1 MMGEV
6 ATRPAG
12 LPDLLREPV
21 FSPRVEVAVRQ
32 YLDYAAHGNLRRLGV
47 PVLPE
52 DLRKR
57 AAQYVAI
64 ADEQGGPAP
73 FDTIRKWLL
82 IVTSGVNNPPVAADF
97 AARISA
103 IEFACQDLPA
113 WGFSDDT
120 ARTALMRFKWLP
132 SAAEVRELV
141 AEATAPRLAKIRAL
155 RALAAVQGPELETPP
170 LSEEARR
177 EMAAK
182 LRAVVA
188 ENAARAGAAER
199 GNPSGRPVKATR
211 LPPDMLAAQR
221 DASPMVKAAR
231 AARAAGGG
239 S

>member
-1 MMGEV
+1 MGDI
-6 ATRPAG
+6 AMRPAG

-52 DLRKR
+52 VLRKR

-64 ADEQGGPAP
+64 ADQQGVPAT

-97 AARISA
+97 AARITA
-103 IEFACQDLPA
+103 IEFACQYMPG

-132 SAAEVRELV
+132 SAAEVRDLI

-155 RALAAVQGPELETPP
+155 RALATVQGPEPETQAP
-170 LSEEARR
+170 SEEARR
-177 EMAAK
+177 EMAAR

-188 ENAARAGAAER
+188 ENAARAEATER
-199 GNPSGRPVKATR
+199 ANPSGRPVKATH
-211 LPPDMLAAQR
+211 LPPDLLAAQR
-221 DASPMVKAAR
+221 DASPLVQAAR
-231 AARAAGGG
+231 AAREGG
-239 S
+239 